1 LFQAGHCRTAAEAYS
16 TGVDAI
22 PFWAQVAV
30 LLALLLLS
38 AFFSIAETA
47 LMAVSRLRLRHL
59 AREGSSAARLTENLL
74 ARTDRLLGAILLGN
88 NLLNAAATALVT
100 AIAISRFGDN
110 EWVLLGAT
118 VAIAFLIMVFS
129 EITPKVV
136 GARYPE
142 RIALPSS
149 YVLRLILMVV
159 GPAVWFVNLFVR
171 ALLWLLRVP
180 PAEEGGTTRLSPEE
194 LRTIVLE
201 GGNFIPGKH
210 RSILLNLFD
219 LEQLTVDDV
228 MTPRARV
235 EALDIAHTDAVIL
248 AQLVTCYHNKLPVYE
263 RDISR
268 VVGVIHVRR
277 LLPALAEGRLDA
289 GRIRALS
296 VAPYFVP
303 SGTPLFNQLQMFQD
317 NQQRLGLVVDE
328 YGEVQ
333 GLVTLEDIIEELVG
347 KFTTQAPG
355 AADRIATWDAAGQA
369 VVDGTIALREL
380 NRRLALRLPFEGP
393 KTLNGLLLEL
403 LEEIPDAP
411 CCVRLPGCH
420 AEIIQ
425 VQDQAIRSV
434 RLIRSP
440 ERERAPQT

>member
-1 LFQAGHCRTAAEAYS
+1 M
-16 TGVDAI
+16 DAV
-22 PFWAQVAV
+22 PFWAQVAA
-30 LLALLLLS
+30 LLLLLLLS

-47 LMAVSRLRLRHL
+47 LMAISRLRLRHL
-59 AREGSSAARLTENLL
+59 ARAGSGAARLTEKLL

-129 EITPKVV
+129 EVTPKVI

-142 RIALPSS
+142 RIALTSS
-149 YVLRLILMVV
+149 YALHIIMTLVA
-159 GPAVWFVNLFVR
+159 PAVWFVNLFVR
-171 ALLWLLRVP
+171 ALLWMLRIP
-180 PAEEGGTTRLSPEE
+180 PVDDAGATRLSPEE

-235 EALDIAHTDAVIL
+235 EALDIGQPDAVIL
-248 AQLVTCYHNKLPVYE
+248 AQLTTCYHNKLPVYE

-268 VVGVIHVRR
+268 VVGVVHVRR
-277 LLPALAEGRLDA
+277 LLPALADGGLDA
-289 GRIRALS
+289 ARIRELS

-355 AADRIATWDAAGQA
+355 AADRISAWDAAGHA
-369 VVDGTIALREL
+369 VVDGTVALREL
-380 NRRLALRLPFEGP
+380 NRRLGLQLPFEGP

-411 CCVRLPGCH
+411 CCVQLPGCH

-440 ERERAPQT
+440 ERERAPQP